1 MDLAIKFWK
10 NWIDERNPMKR
21 LEMIEKLPVIREIAD
36 YTALNKITKK
46 ERLRTF
52 SLTLDSLFEDLKDTI
67 YCLEL
72 KKNKRVTK

>member
-10 NWIDERNPMKR
+10 NWLNEKNPMKR
-21 LEMIEKLPVIREIAD
+21 WRMIKKLPMIIEITD
-36 YTALNKITKK
+36 YIALNKITKK

-67 YCLEL
+67 YSLEL
-72 KKNKRVTK
+72 KKK

>member
-10 NWIDERNPMKR
+10 DWLEERNPMKR
-21 LEMIEKLPVIREIAD
+21 LEMIEKLPVVKEIVD

-52 SLTLDSLFEDLKDTI
+52 SLTLESLFEDLKDTI
-67 YCLEL
+67 YSLEQ
-72 KKNKRVTK
+72 KKK